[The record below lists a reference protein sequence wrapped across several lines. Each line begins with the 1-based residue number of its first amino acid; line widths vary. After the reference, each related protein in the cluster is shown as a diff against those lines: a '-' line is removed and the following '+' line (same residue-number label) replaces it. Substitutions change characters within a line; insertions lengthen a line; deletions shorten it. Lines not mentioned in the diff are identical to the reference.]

1 MAVNFSNLKKDIHL
15 KIQDKQTPN
24 KALIIILLKT
34 KDRKK
39 KTLKQPEKM
48 THYFSLQISHQ
59 KSWMPKEKWKSIF
72 KVLKEKKCQ
81 LLNLHTMKIPFRNKG
96 KI

>member
-39 KTLKQPEKM
+39 KNIKTARENDALLFTADFSSEILDAKRKVEK
-48 THYFSLQISHQ
+48 HL
-59 KSWMPKEKWKSIF
+59 
-72 KVLKEKKCQ
+72 
-81 LLNLHTMKIPFRNKG
+81 
-96 KI
+96 